1 MGCVQIM
8 RWSTYQFM
16 RWVLSLS
23 AKLPNPKRHHLPS
36 PLDMAGSF
44 HLTLFQSHYHQR
56 FSSSYMGF
64 LVHGFSIWVSFLLG
78 GLVGF
83 LSILWFNVIF
93 VGCWWFNTKIFGWW
107 LGGCDWSWWWL
118 YFFPIY
124 DLILGWLVVV
134 CACIW
139 GCLVV
144 AGGGLHFQVSMSY
157 QTLEN
162 VLHKKI
168 LHVKFYTWKCFTSK
182 QIER

>member
-139 GCLVV
+139 RCLVV
-144 AGGGLHFQVSMSY
+144 AGGGLYFQVSMSY

-162 VLHKKI
+162 VLHKKF

-182 QIER
+182 QTGR